1 MSQITSVPKIGI
13 RELSRKFVEKL
24 FINEKLMFTI
34 TKWLKFATESK
45 IVNLKPVL
53 NPFNHKA

>member
-1 MSQITSVPKIGI
+1 M
-13 RELSRKFVEKL
+13 KFVDKL

-34 TKWLKFATESK
+34 TKWLKLAAGSK

-53 NPFNHKA
+53 NPFKSKEKGRWVKLLR